1 MSEVQSPFWRPSRI
15 AVAALL
21 LVAGGVAFVVFSGR
35 FDTAPESPAPP
46 ATGSTTVRDAVLT
59 VTAAELEP
67 VELARNLTIDGSVS
81 AWQDVIIS
89 PEVGGYRVAEV
100 LVDVGDRVERGQRLV
115 ELSTAILEAE
125 VATKQ
130 ALLSQRQAELAN
142 AEAMLRR
149 GTSLSAMSAVSESD
163 LDALRTAALTAEAGV
178 ASARADLDTARLRLK
193 FTEISAP
200 DDGIITSRTINVGQ
214 IAQAGGEMLRLMRQ
228 SRVEWRGE
236 VPEAQLA
243 ELRVGQMVKVITVD
257 GTEFSGSI
265 RIVAP
270 TISSINRTGLVYVD
284 LPSNE
289 QLRPG
294 MFARGQIEI
303 SRSAGFAVPLQSVVI
318 ADGYSYVF
326 VLGKDNIV
334 ERRRIETAAVRNT
347 GIEVISG
354 IEAGE
359 MIVENGAGFLRDG
372 DLVNVVA
379 ASGS

>member
-1 MSEVQSPFWRPSRI
+1 
-15 AVAALL
+15 
-21 LVAGGVAFVVFSGR
+21 
-35 FDTAPESPAPP
+35 
-46 ATGSTTVRDAVLT
+46 VRDAVLT

-178 ASARADLDTARLRLK
+178 ASARADLDTALLRLK